1 MKTKKSK
8 SNWLS
13 IIAVFFGFF
22 IMGFVDIVGIAT
34 NFIKNDFNLSSTL
47 ANVIPMMTFLWF
59 AVFSIPVG
67 ILMGKIGRKQTVLLS
82 LILTTGAM
90 LIPYIFYDYIM
101 VLIAFGLLGISNTI
115 LQVSLNPLVASL
127 FEKDKTASILT
138 LGQFVKAIS
147 SFLGPIIVGFAASY
161 FSNWKMIF
169 MIYSSMAFLSTLLLF
184 FSKTNE
190 KGFENTPTNFRNVI
204 NLLGNKYILYCFFCI
219 LLIVGI
225 DVGIN
230 TNVPELLMKRTSL
243 ELNRAG
249 LGISIYF
256 AARIIGTF
264 FGAFMLLKIS
274 PLNYLKISLLIA
286 MATFFLLMFI
296 SNLWILMALIFIIGF
311 TCANVFSII
320 FSYALK
326 ESPTRSNEVSALMIM
341 GVSGGAIIL
350 PLQGI
355 INDHLGFFTSLFILF
370 ICLVLIFIF
379 TLKLDKNVQE

>member
-8 SNWLS
+8 SDWLS

-82 LILTTGAM
+82 LILTMVAM

-204 NLLGNKYILYCFFCI
+204 NLLGNKYILYCFLCI

-355 INDHLGFFTSLFILF
+355 INDHFGFFISLFILF

>member
-82 LILTTGAM
+82 LILTTAAM